1 MKTGRDGGGEEAG
14 RDVCREL
21 PDGNGEGIG
30 TEMECERKC
39 LLVEIICIS
48 H

>member
-21 PDGNGEGIG
+21 PDGKGGRNRNREWNGPNVI
-30 TEMECERKC
+30 
-39 LLVEIICIS
+39 V
-48 H
+48 